1 MGTCRTLGFYFLLQG
16 LFVLV
21 ELGLHVARW
30 PRPLAHLWVVVIM
43 LGTSPIFV
51 GPLLWAITGHP

>member
-1 MGTCRTLGFYFLLQG
+1 MGFYFLLQG